1 MKAMRLPTHMRPRLL
16 ASIVVLA
23 ATSACGDVIRQGK
36 SPVLVVVDSLKG
48 APGGGFGANTFT
60 DTLRS
65 DVIVNVTS
73 PLPCKPEAPCPTIYD
88 DSGQVVMHVVAKD
101 LAIEPTS
108 NNQVTI
114 TRYHVAYRR
123 ADGRNTPGVDVP
135 FGFDG
140 GVTGTIPPAGTLMLV
155 FELVRHVAKEE
166 APLAQL
172 RTSPNIIN
180 TIADV
185 TFYGTDLVGNAV
197 TATASMSIEFGNFGD
212 Q

>member
-1 MKAMRLPTHMRPRLL
+1 MLRRLL
-16 ASIVVLA
+16 ASMALVA

-36 SPVLVVVDSLKG
+36 SPVVLTIDRLTGSS
-48 APGGGFGANTFT
+48 GGGSGTPSG
-60 DTLRS
+60 TLQS
-65 DVIVNVTS
+65 DVLVIKTAPAPCSTTS
-73 PLPCKPEAPCPTIYD
+73 PCPTIFND
-88 DSGQVVMHVVAKD
+88 FGQATMRLVPKD
-101 LAIEPTS
+101 YLVEPTS

-114 TRYHVAYRR
+114 TRYHVTYRR

-140 GVTGTIPPAGTLMLV
+140 AVTATVPAVGTATLD

-166 APLAQL
+166 SPLVQL
-172 RTSPNIIN
+172 ATSPNIIN
-180 TIADV
+180 TIAEI

-197 TATASMSIEFGNFGD
+197 SVTGLMSIEFGNFGD

>member
-1 MKAMRLPTHMRPRLL
+1 MLQTQIFRRLF
-16 ASIVVLA
+16 ASIALVA

-36 SPVLVVVDSLKG
+36 SPVVLVIDRITG
-48 APGGGFGANTFT
+48 TAGGISAGTAAG
-60 DTLRS
+60 TLHS
-65 DVIVNVTS
+65 DVITNKTS
-73 PLPCKPEAPCPTIYD
+73 PAPCTVASPCPTIFS
-88 DSGQVVMHVVAKD
+88 DSGQAAMHLAPKD
-101 LAIEPTS
+101 INPDLSPTS

-114 TRYHVAYRR
+114 TRYHVTYRR

-140 GVTGTIPPAGTLMLV
+140 AVTGTIPETGGASFD

-166 APLAQL
+166 SPLVQL
-172 RTSPNIIN
+172 ATSPNIIN
-180 TIADV
+180 TIAEI

-197 TATASMSIEFGNFGD
+197 SATGFMSIEFGNFGD

>member
-1 MKAMRLPTHMRPRLL
+1 MFRRLF
-16 ASIVVLA
+16 ASIVLVA

-36 SPVLVVVDSLKG
+36 SPVLVVVDSFKG
-48 APGGGFGANTFT
+48 APGGGFGANTFS

-65 DVIVNVTS
+65 DVIVIKTS
-73 PLPCKPEAPCPTIYD
+73 PTPCTPAAPCPTIYD
-88 DSGQVVMHVVAKD
+88 DFGRVELHLVPKD
-101 LAIEPTS
+101 FLIDPTS

-114 TRYHVAYRR
+114 TRYHVAFRR

-140 GVTGTIPPAGTLMLV
+140 AVTGTLPPTGTLTLD
-155 FELVRHVAKEE
+155 FELVRHVAKDES
-166 APLAQL
+166 PLAQL
-172 RTSPNIIN
+172 RVSPNIIN
-180 TIADV
+180 TIAEV

-197 TATASMSIEFGNFGD
+197 TAAASMSIEFGNFGD

>member
-1 MKAMRLPTHMRPRLL
+1 MVQRLL
-16 ASIVVLA
+16 AAIVLVA

-36 SPVLVVVDSLKG
+36 APVVIVVDSFKG

-65 DVIVNVTS
+65 DVVVNAVS
-73 PLPCKPEAPCPTIYD
+73 PAPCTPAAPCPTIYD
-88 DSGQVVMHVVAKD
+88 DSGQVTMHLAPKD
-101 LAIEPTS
+101 IAIEPTS

-114 TRYHVAYRR
+114 SRYHVTFRR
-123 ADGRNTPGVDVP
+123 ADGRNTQGVDVP

-140 GVTGTIPPAGTLMLV
+140 SVTGTIPPTGTVTLS
-155 FELVRHVAKEE
+155 FELVRHVAKDES
-166 APLAQL
+166 PLVQL

-180 TIADV
+180 TLADV

-197 TATASMSIEFGNFGD
+197 TASASMSIEFGNFGD

>member
-1 MKAMRLPTHMRPRLL
+1 MVQRLL
-16 ASIVVLA
+16 AAIVLVA

-36 SPVLVVVDSLKG
+36 APVVIVVDSFKG
-48 APGGGFGANTFT
+48 APGGGFGAGTFT
-60 DTLRS
+60 DNLRS
-65 DVIVNVTS
+65 DVIVNAIS
-73 PLPCKPEAPCPTIYD
+73 PAPCTAAAPCATVYD
-88 DSGQVVMHVVAKD
+88 DSGQVTMHLAPKD
-101 LAIEPTS
+101 IAIEPTS

-114 TRYHVAYRR
+114 TRYHVSFRR
-123 ADGRNTPGVDVP
+123 ADGRNTQGVDVP

-140 GVTGTIPPAGTLMLV
+140 AVTGTIPPTGTLTLA
-155 FELVRHVAKEE
+155 FELVRHVAKGES
-166 APLAQL
+166 PLAQL

-197 TATASMSIEFGNFGD
+197 TAAASMSIEFGNFGD

>member
-1 MKAMRLPTHMRPRLL
+1 MLHTQMFRRLF
-16 ASIVVLA
+16 ASVALVA

-36 SPVLVVVDSLKG
+36 SPVVLVIDKLTGTLQSDVVVNKCTPP
-48 APGGGFGANTFT
+48 A
-60 DTLRS
+60 
-65 DVIVNVTS
+65 
-73 PLPCKPEAPCPTIYD
+73 APCPTIFND
-88 DSGQVVMHVVAKD
+88 MGQATMHLVPKD
-101 LAIEPTS
+101 ILIDPTP

-114 TRYHVAYRR
+114 TRYHVTYRR

-140 GVTGTIPPAGTLMLV
+140 AVTGTIPESGTASFA

-166 APLAQL
+166 SPLAQL
-172 RTSPNIIN
+172 ATSPNVIN
-180 TIADV
+180 TIAEI

-197 TATASMSIEFGNFGD
+197 SATGFMTIEFGNFGD

>member
-1 MKAMRLPTHMRPRLL
+1 MIRRLFT
-16 ASIVVLA
+16 AVALA
-23 ATSACGDVIRQGK
+23 AVTSACGDAVRSGR
-36 SPVLVVVDSLKG
+36 SPVVLIVDRLTASAGG
-48 APGGGFGANTFT
+48 AGAVSG
-60 DTLRS
+60 TLRS
-65 DVIVNVTS
+65 DVITNVTS
-73 PLPCKPEAPCPTIYD
+73 PAPCTPAAPCPTVLN
-88 DSGQVVMHVVAKD
+88 DSGQVVLHLAPKD

-114 TRYHVAYRR
+114 TRYHVTYRR

-140 GVTGTIPPAGTLMLV
+140 GVTGTVPPSGPLALT

-166 APLAQL
+166 SPLAQL
-172 RTSPNIIN
+172 VASPNVIN

-197 TATASMSIEFGNFGD
+197 STTGSISIEFGNFGD

>member
-1 MKAMRLPTHMRPRLL
+1 MVRRLL
-16 ASIVVLA
+16 TAVALA
-23 ATSACGDVIRQGK
+23 ALTSACGDVIRDGR
-36 SPVLVVVDSLKG
+36 SPVVLVVDSLRG
-48 APGGGFGANTFT
+48 ASGGGAGSGTFT
-60 DTLRS
+60 GTLRS
-65 DVIVNVTS
+65 DVLVNLTS
-73 PLPCKPEAPCPTIYD
+73 PAPCTPAAPCPTIFN
-88 DSGQVVMHVVAKD
+88 DSGQVVLHLEPKD
-101 LAIEPTS
+101 IAIAPTS

-114 TRYHVAYRR
+114 TRYHVAFRR

-140 GVTGTIPPAGTLMLV
+140 AVTGTVPPSGLLTLA

-166 APLAQL
+166 SPLAQL
-172 RTSPNIIN
+172 AVSPNVIN

-197 TATASMSIEFGNFGD
+197 SATGSMSIEFGNFGD

>member
-1 MKAMRLPTHMRPRLL
+1 MVQRLL
-16 ASIVVLA
+16 AAIVLVA

-36 SPVLVVVDSLKG
+36 APVVIVVDSFKG

-65 DVIVNVTS
+65 DVIVNAIS
-73 PLPCKPEAPCPTIYD
+73 PAPCTAAAPCPTVYD
-88 DSGQVVMHVVAKD
+88 DSGQATMHLAPKD
-101 LAIEPTS
+101 IAIEPTS

-114 TRYHVAYRR
+114 TRYHVSFRR
-123 ADGRNTPGVDVP
+123 ADGRNTQGVDVP

-140 GVTGTIPPAGTLMLV
+140 AVTGTIPPTGILTLS

-166 APLAQL
+166 SPLAQL
-172 RTSPNIIN
+172 KTSPNIIN

-197 TATASMSIEFGNFGD
+197 TAAASMSIEFGNFGD

>member
-1 MKAMRLPTHMRPRLL
+1 MRLHIPMVQRLL
-16 ASIVVLA
+16 AAIVLVA

-36 SPVLVVVDSLKG
+36 APVVIVVDSFKG
-48 APGGGFGANTFT
+48 APGGGFGANTCT

-65 DVIVNVTS
+65 DVVVNAVS
-73 PLPCKPEAPCPTIYD
+73 PAPCTPAAPCPTIYD
-88 DSGQVVMHVVAKD
+88 DSGQVTMHLAPKD
-101 LAIEPTS
+101 IAIEPTS

-114 TRYHVAYRR
+114 SRYHVTFRR
-123 ADGRNTPGVDVP
+123 ADGRNTQGVDVP

-140 GVTGTIPPAGTLMLV
+140 SVTGTIPPTGTVTLS
-155 FELVRHVAKEE
+155 FELVRHVAKDES
-166 APLAQL
+166 PLVQL

-180 TIADV
+180 TLADV

-197 TATASMSIEFGNFGD
+197 TASASMSIEFGNFGD